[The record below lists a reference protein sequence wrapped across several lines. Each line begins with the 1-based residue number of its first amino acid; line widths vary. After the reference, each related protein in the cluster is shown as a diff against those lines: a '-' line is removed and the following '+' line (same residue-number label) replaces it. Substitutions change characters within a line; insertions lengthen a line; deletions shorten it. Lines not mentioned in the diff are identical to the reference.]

1 VKGDKMDFF
10 GLSGYTKEQLKNMG
24 YVVWM
29 PLQEKG
35 SWIGEGDDFTFMNM
49 PANGL
54 RAYEDGS
61 YGGWGGRVDTSQ
73 QALTDAINS
82 MAARRNNDTRTYPD
96 FFPAAQLDFA
106 ARLKWSV
113 TPNYAG
119 ANHAPVVAIEGPLD
133 ILASAGETIK
143 LRGKVSDPDGNT
155 VSIKWWQ
162 FQVGTYTKQITILNS
177 DSLQTR
183 VIIPKDAVP
192 GQTIHVVME
201 AIDNGV
207 PALTRYQRVV
217 ITIRG

>member
-1 VKGDKMDFF
+1 MVKGDKMDFF
-10 GLSGYTKEQLKNMG
+10 GLSGYTSVQLKSMG

-29 PLQEKG
+29 PLLEKG
-35 SWIGEGDDFTFMNM
+35 SWIGEGDDFTFMNV

-61 YGGWGGRVDTSQ
+61 YGGWGGRVVNDRLTKNFSLPAGDTSQ
-73 QALTDAINS
+73 
-82 MAARRNNDTRTYPD
+82 YPD

-113 TPNYAG
+113 TPNYAD

-143 LRGKVSDPDGNT
+143 LSGKVFDPDGNT

-162 FQVGTYTKQITILNS
+162 FQVGTYAKQITILNS

-183 VIIPKDAVP
+183 VIIPKDAAP

-201 AIDNGV
+201 ATDNGV

-217 ITIRG
+217 ITIRD